1 MKMGQYHAVYNLDK
15 KQKFEEVGHSM
26 AKLLEQVGD
35 VYSNAT
41 ALYLLVANSNGRGGG
56 DANSHHL
63 IGSWAGD
70 RVVVQGDYAK
80 DGDQGFID
88 DESKT
93 GFIDITPEVSEM
105 LRVALADY

>member
-1 MKMGQYHAVYNLDK
+1 MGQYHAVYNLDK

-26 AKLLEQVGD
+26 AKLLEQVGE

-56 DANSHHL
+56 DARHHFL

-70 RVVVQGDYAK
+70 RVVVQGDYAE
-80 DGDQGFID
+80 DGDQAYINDEALTEFIN
-88 DESKT
+88 
-93 GFIDITPEVSEM
+93 ITPQVNEM
-105 LRVALADY
+105 LRAALANY